1 MNLADLAIL
10 IFFVL
15 LGSTTQRITGMGF
28 GLIAAPF
35 LVIVLG
41 PGLGVQLTQ
50 ILSGL
55 ASAFVLA
62 TMWRYAEVKTAAVL
76 MVFAILGL
84 IPGTW
89 LIRNLD
95 PAPLQ
100 VITGT
105 LILIALLAI
114 LASERA
120 RVFKGPVGQASAGFI
135 SGFMNVTAAVGGPA
149 IVLYSL
155 STSWKH
161 EAFVATSQLYFLF
174 LNAASLVAVGLPSL
188 PLKVLLLALGT
199 MLSGLL
205 LGNVLARKVSVRLAR
220 RLVIGVALA
229 GAVST
234 IIKGSLAL

>member
-1 MNLADLAIL
+1 MSPADLAIL
-10 IFFVL
+10 VFFVL

-41 PGLGVQLTQ
+41 PVLGVQLTQ

-55 ASAFVLA
+55 ASGLVLL
-62 TMWRYAEVKTAAVL
+62 TMWRHAEIKTAAIL
-76 MVFAILGL
+76 LAFAILGVL
-84 IPGTW
+84 PGTW
-89 LIRNLD
+89 LIKTLN
-95 PAPLQ
+95 PALLQ

-105 LILIALLAI
+105 LILVALIAI

-120 RVFKGPVGQASAGFI
+120 RVFKGRAGQASAGFI

-155 STSWKH
+155 SINWKH

-174 LNAASLVAVGLPSL
+174 LNAASLVAVGLPAL
-188 PLKVLLLALGT
+188 PAKVLLLALGT
-199 MLSGLL
+199 MGSGLL
-205 LGNVLARKVSVRLAR
+205 LGNLIARKVSVRLAK

-234 IIKGSLAL
+234 IIKGLLAL